1 MFCEGANVCSSKIA
15 AWAPPPARF
24 ILVSTYRPFLLL
36 STRPEDEAAAEEL
49 DSFANA
55 MRVDQGDIEQRR
67 LEQKDLGR
75 VDLEEYSGVLLGG
88 SPFNNL
94 ELRKSSLQLRVEREI
109 GTLIAECIDRDFPVL
124 GACYG
129 IGAIGSV
136 IGATLSDEHAEEAGP
151 VTVSRAESD
160 DAVLRTTP
168 ATFDTL
174 VGHKEALATLPDDP
188 RVTVLV
194 TGEACPTQMFRVGQN
209 VYATQF
215 HPELTAEGLEFRL
228 RLYAHLGYTSLETF
242 ETQIARAY
250 DYDYTA
256 NNQILANFAQR
267 YRR

>member
-1 MFCEGANVCSSKIA
+1 M
-15 AWAPPPARF
+15 
-24 ILVSTYRPFLLL
+24 STFRPFLLL

-49 DSFANA
+49 ESFSNA
-55 MRVDQGDIEQRR
+55 MQVDKSAIEQRR
-67 LEQKDLGR
+67 LERSELGR

-94 ELRKSSLQLRVEREI
+94 ELRKSPLQLRVEREI
-109 GTLIAECIDRDFPVL
+109 GTLIAECIERDFPVL

-129 IGAIGSV
+129 IGAIGTV

-151 VTVSRAESD
+151 VTVRRVESD
-160 DAVLRTTP
+160 DVVLGGTP

-174 VGHKEALATLPDDP
+174 VGHKEALAALPEDP

-215 HPELTAEGLEFRL
+215 HPELTAEALEFRL

-242 ETQIARAY
+242 ETQIARSY
-250 DYDYTA
+250 DYDYSA
-256 NNQILANFAQR
+256 NNQILANFARR